1 VSYEHFETIMCA
13 DVRTAADL
21 RTVEYAEPGAG
32 TGVRWPEDR
41 IGWVT
46 CALYAHDAIE
56 LAARAVQETPMDGIS
71 GDYPEHRAQAAA
83 VIRAAGNLAR
93 VLAADAACDGQLT
106 DAAWE
111 RALYD
116 VVVAAS

>member
-1 VSYEHFETIMCA
+1 VSYEHFETVMCA

-21 RTVEYAEPGAG
+21 RTVEYALPGSG
-32 TGVRWPEDR
+32 TGARWPEDR

-46 CALYAHDAIE
+46 CVLYAHDATE
-56 LAARAVQETPMDGIS
+56 LAARAVRETPMGGIS
-71 GDYPEHRAQAAA
+71 GDYPERRAQAAA

-106 DAAWE
+106 DAGWQ
-111 RALYD
+111 RALD
-116 VVVAAS
+116 DVVAAAS